1 MAVFGLQGWLI
12 AVDWVFVRHIAH
24 RLGVISSR
32 SVYIQMGKLLPL
44 KIYRTRFMDHPN
56 TKHCVIALKFDNHY
70 ISILCY
76 YGDDIRVGEILR
88 TSFTTQL
95 DAEALV
101 AKGDIANLAAVPIQ
115 FCTAIGYAWAQAR
128 PVAHE
133 TPAAL
138 AEYCLA
144 VGGSHIHVFEG
155 GSWDTI
161 ALIRTDQELNPHGEA
176 ALSVA
181 V

>member
-1 MAVFGLQGWLI
+1 MVFGVCVGWVI
-12 AVDWVFVRHIAH
+12 FFSEFVRYIAH
-24 RLGVISSR
+24 RLGVISPR
-32 SVYIQMGKLLPL
+32 WVYVQMGKLLSLTHIPD
-44 KIYRTRFMDHPN
+44 KIMDHPN

-88 TSFTTQL
+88 TSFATQL

-101 AKGDIANLAAVPIQ
+101 AKGDIANLAISPIQ
-115 FCTAIGYAWAQAR
+115 FCTAIGYTWAQAK

-155 GSWDTI
+155 GSWDAI
-161 ALIRTDQELNPHGEA
+161 ALIRTDQEIQPQQEA
-176 ALSVA
+176 TLQVA

>member
-1 MAVFGLQGWLI
+1 
-12 AVDWVFVRHIAH
+12 
-24 RLGVISSR
+24 
-32 SVYIQMGKLLPL
+32 
-44 KIYRTRFMDHPN
+44 MDHPN

-70 ISILCY
+70 ISTLCY
-76 YGDDIRVGEILR
+76 YGDGVRVGEILR
-88 TSFTTQL
+88 TSFATQS

-101 AKGDIANLAAVPIQ
+101 AKGDIANLITSPIE
-115 FCTAIGYAWAQAR
+115 FCTATGYSWAQAK

-144 VGGSHIHVFEG
+144 IGGSHIHVFEG
-155 GSWDTI
+155 ASWDAI
-161 ALIRTDQELNPHGEA
+161 ALIRTDQELKPHRESE
-176 ALSVA
+176 LSMA

>member
-1 MAVFGLQGWLI
+1 MA
-12 AVDWVFVRHIAH
+12 
-24 RLGVISSR
+24 
-32 SVYIQMGKLLPL
+32 
-44 KIYRTRFMDHPN
+44 HPKS
-56 TKHCVIALKFDNHY
+56 KHCVIALKFDNHY

-76 YGDDIRVGEILR
+76 YGDGIRVGEILR
-88 TSFTTQL
+88 TSFSTQL
-95 DAEALV
+95 DAESLV
-101 AKGDIANLAAVPIQ
+101 AKGDIANLSIAPIQ
-115 FCTAIGYAWAQAR
+115 FCTAIGYTWAQAK

-155 GSWDTI
+155 GSWDAI
-161 ALIRTDQELNPHGEA
+161 ALIRTDEEQKPPRET
-176 ALSVA
+176 ALSLA